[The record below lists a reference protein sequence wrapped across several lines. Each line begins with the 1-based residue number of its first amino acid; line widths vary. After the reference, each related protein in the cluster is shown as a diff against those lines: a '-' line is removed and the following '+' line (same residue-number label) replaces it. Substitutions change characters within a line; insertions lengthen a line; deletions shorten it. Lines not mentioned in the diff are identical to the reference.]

1 MSSLDELQALLGA
14 PAHRQPNPADWDE
27 VEQHIGSALPSDF
40 KGFLNA
46 YGSGVMSGELVV
58 FHPTGSSPLLTRMRT
73 THQTFTER
81 RDSALSRGDSEHIP
95 YPFHPAPGGLISWGY
110 DYSGDEHF
118 FLPCDPDPD
127 RWKIVTMVH
136 EEGCETYDGSFSSF
150 ALMFV
155 RQLLAVDR
163 YYGIKPEDLEFLEP
177 EDLEELVAN
186 GEIGPVQ
193 PTFKPF

>member
-1 MSSLDELQALLGA
+1 MEAQ
-14 PAHRQPNPADWDE
+14 
-27 VEQHIGSALPSDF
+27 
-40 KGFLNA
+40 
-46 YGSGVMSGELVV
+46 
-58 FHPTGSSPLLTRMRT
+58 RT
-73 THQTFTER
+73 THQAFTER
-81 RDSALSRGDSEHIP
+81 RVTALGRGDSEHIP

-110 DYSGDEHF
+110 DYSADAHF

-136 EEGCETYDGSFSSF
+136 EEGCETFDGPSSGF

-155 RQLLAVDR
+155 RQMLDVDR
-163 YYGIKPEDLEFLEP
+163 HHGIDPEDLEFLEP